1 MFNTYAATELAAAP
15 LTSPLWVGPILCE
28 VISSTLIADN
38 RWRYR
43 LTECGIDYDDGLKV
57 DGAAGAFDTE
67 TALAFNG
74 CEAPNTSLVASG
86 ITVADLP
93 AGFALAA
100 VPNGEL
106 VLAWFRYDAKIVA
119 TVSESVLVGIFNRP
133 GEFEGTCA

>member
-1 MFNTYAATELAAAP
+1 VIEFDEYGIQMSAPNT
-15 LTSPLWVGPILCE
+15 SVLWSGPVLCN
-28 VISSTLIADN
+28 VVSSTLIADN

-43 LTECGIDYDDGLKV
+43 LAQCGIESGTGGGV
-57 DGAAGAFDTE
+57 RVEGAAGYFDTD

-93 AGFALAA
+93 AGFALVA

-106 VLAWFRYDAKIVA
+106 VMAWFRFDAA
-119 TVSESVLVGIFNRP
+119 NLVGIFNRP

>member
-1 MFNTYAATELAAAP
+1 MGQVVFDAYPINIVDAP
-15 LTSPLWVGPILCE
+15 NVSPLWYGPVLCE
-28 VISSTLIADN
+28 VFSTTLIAAN

-43 LTECGIDYDDGLKV
+43 LKQCGIESGTGGGVRVEGEDGF
-57 DGAAGAFDTE
+57 FDTE
-67 TALAFNG
+67 TALAFNT

-100 VPNGEL
+100 VPEGEI
-106 VLAWFRYDAKIVA
+106 VLAWFRYDGLTIVGVF
-119 TVSESVLVGIFNRP
+119 TRP